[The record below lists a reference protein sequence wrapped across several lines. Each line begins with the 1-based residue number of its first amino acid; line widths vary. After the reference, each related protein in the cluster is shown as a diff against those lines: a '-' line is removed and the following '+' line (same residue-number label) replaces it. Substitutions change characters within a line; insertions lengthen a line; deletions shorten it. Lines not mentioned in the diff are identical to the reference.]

1 MNNLI
6 KSIVFIVVA
15 FIIFFIGCKSFIP
28 EYYYQRGQSFEEYE
42 NYRKANVYYMIFSDS
57 YYPGTEKAM
66 ERGDGKQTEEYFDH
80 LRNAF

>member
-6 KSIVFIVVA
+6 RSIVFIAVA

-28 EYYYQRGQSFEEYE
+28 EYYYERGQSYEQYE

-57 YYPGTEKAM
+57 YYPGTENVM
-66 ERGDGKQTEEYFDH
+66 ESGVRTRTRTRT
-80 LRNAF
+80 RNRTR